1 MEDEAMAFT
10 NLESKQIHCK
20 VLYVGAEGAGVTSNL
35 QSILE
40 HTKYAENRAYI
51 SREDEIDPFFEFLP
65 LSMGRVADFD
75 VRLHLYAMSIK
86 KLYRSSIPVLLRG
99 LDAIVYVLDSR
110 LSKTLANIQ
119 LLEDL
124 RNIFEDLGED
134 TKHLATVFQYNWR
147 DHPEAMPV
155 ELLRAEFNPAMIA
168 DVESAAALGVG
179 TMETLEIL
187 GGLLID
193 QLSQQHGK

>member
-1 MEDEAMAFT
+1 MAFT

-40 HTKYAENRAYI
+40 QTKYAENRAYI

-65 LSMGRVADFD
+65 LSMGAVAGFD
-75 VRLHLYAMSIK
+75 VRLHLYTMSVK
-86 KLYRSSIPVLLRG
+86 KLYRSSIPVLMRG

-110 LSKTLANIQ
+110 LSKTLENIQ
-119 LLEDL
+119 LLEDVKYL
-124 RNIFEDLGED
+124 LADLGED
-134 TKHLATVFQYNWR
+134 PKNLATVFQYNWR
-147 DHPEAMPV
+147 DHPEAMPLD
-155 ELLRAEFNPAMIA
+155 LLRAEFNPTLIA
-168 DVESAAALGVG
+168 DVESAAASGVG
-179 TMETLEIL
+179 TMETLEAL

-193 QLSQQHGK
+193 QLSQQTHG

>member
-1 MEDEAMAFT
+1 MAFT

-40 HTKYAENRAYI
+40 QTKYAENRAYI

-65 LSMGRVADFD
+65 LSMGAVAGFD
-75 VRLHLYAMSIK
+75 VRLHLYTMSVK
-86 KLYRSSIPVLLRG
+86 KLYRSSIPVLMRG

-110 LSKTLANIQ
+110 LSKTLENIQ
-119 LLEDL
+119 LLEDVKHL
-124 RNIFEDLGED
+124 LADLGED
-134 TKHLATVFQYNWR
+134 PKNLATVFQYNWR
-147 DHPEAMPV
+147 DHPEAMPLD
-155 ELLRAEFNPAMIA
+155 LLRAEFNPTLIA
-168 DVESAAALGVG
+168 DVESAAASGVG
-179 TMETLEIL
+179 TMETLEAL

-193 QLSQQHGK
+193 QLSQQTHG